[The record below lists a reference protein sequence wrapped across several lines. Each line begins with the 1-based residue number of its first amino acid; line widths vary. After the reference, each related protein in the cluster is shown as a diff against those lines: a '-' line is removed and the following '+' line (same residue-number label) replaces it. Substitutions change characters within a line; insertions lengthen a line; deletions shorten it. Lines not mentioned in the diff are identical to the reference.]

1 MRSRLLA
8 VSLLL
13 ITLGCD
19 RVTKHFAR
27 THLAD
32 APAQSFFFDTLRLQY
47 AENTGAFLS
56 LGANLPPAVRTWL
69 LTVGVAVLLVIVA
82 ILAIVRR
89 WSGVSLAGATLMWAG
104 GVSNLIDRALHGHV
118 VDFLNVGIGSL
129 RTGIFNVADVAV
141 TVGAVL
147 IVFGDMSS
155 ARKDTD

>member
-8 VSLLL
+8 VFLLL
-13 ITLGCD
+13 ITLGSD
-19 RVTKHFAR
+19 RITKHLAR
-27 THLAD
+27 TLLAD
-32 APAQSFFFDTLRLQY
+32 APVQSFFFDTLRLQY

-89 WSGVSLAGATLMWAG
+89 WSGMSLAGATLMWAG

-141 TVGAVL
+141 TLGAIF
-147 IVFGDMSS
+147 IVFGDVNS
-155 ARKDTD
+155 ARKDAE

>member
-1 MRSRLLA
+1 VRSRLLA
-8 VSLLL
+8 VFLLL

-19 RVTKHFAR
+19 RVTKHLAR
-27 THLAD
+27 TRLAD

-89 WSGVSLAGATLMWAG
+89 WSGMSLAGATLMWAG

-118 VDFLNVGIGSL
+118 VDFLNVGLGSL

-141 TVGAVL
+141 TLGAVL

-155 ARKDTD
+155 TRKDVK